1 MNFDDTGIGAGIGS
15 FITALAMA
23 LGFKSRLDKLE
34 KNVVY
39 KDTFE
44 EFKERFIS
52 LNSKVDKID
61 EKLGTLLTRRRV
73 DRDV

>member
-1 MNFDDTGIGAGIGS
+1 MNFDDTGIGAGIGG
-15 FITALAMA
+15 FIAAILMA
-23 LGFKSRLDKLE
+23 LGVKSRLDKLE

-52 LNSKVDKID
+52 LDSKVDKID
-61 EKLGTLLTRRRV
+61 EKLGTLITRRRD
-73 DRDV
+73 DRK

>member
-1 MNFDDTGIGAGIGS
+1 MNFDDTGIGAGIGG
-15 FITALAMA
+15 FIAAILMA

-52 LNSKVDKID
+52 LDSKVGKID

-73 DRDV
+73 DRE